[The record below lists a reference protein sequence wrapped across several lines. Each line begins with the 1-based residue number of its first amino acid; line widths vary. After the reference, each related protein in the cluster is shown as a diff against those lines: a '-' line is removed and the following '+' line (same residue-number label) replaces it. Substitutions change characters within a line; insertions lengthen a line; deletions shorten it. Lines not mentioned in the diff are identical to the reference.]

1 MKQILVYGDSM
12 SWGMVPGTRERYAFD
27 QRWPGVLEAALHSA
41 GLREIR
47 VVENC
52 LPGRKTIWDD
62 PFRPGRNGAAGLGE
76 VIEMCSPL
84 ELVIIQLGTNDFQ
97 APFGIKAWAAASG
110 VGKLVEIVR
119 HAPLE
124 PGMPQPRILVVAPP
138 EIVQPKGTNEKKF
151 EGAVERS
158 NGFAAA
164 LEEMAAAK
172 SVHFF
177 DLNPITGRSDID
189 GIHLD
194 ADQHDVI
201 GKAAALVVRELIV
214 RAKNIS
220 DSMLRAK

>member
-1 MKQILVYGDSM
+1 MKQILVYGDSI

-27 QRWPGVLEAALHSA
+27 QRWPGVLESALHSA

-47 VVENC
+47 IVENC

-62 PFRPGRNGAAGLGE
+62 PFRPGRNGASGLGE

-110 VGKLVEIVR
+110 VGKLVETVR
-119 HAPLE
+119 QAPVE
-124 PGMPQPRILVVAPP
+124 PGMPRPRILVVAPP
-138 EIVQPKGTNEKKF
+138 EIIQPKGGNEKKF

-158 NGFAAA
+158 KGFAAA
-164 LEEMAAAK
+164 LAEMAATK

-177 DLNPITGRSDID
+177 DLNPITGRSEID
-189 GIHLD
+189 GIHLG
-194 ADQHDVI
+194 ADQHDVV
-201 GKAAALVVRELIV
+201 GKAAASVVRELIV
-214 RAKNIS
+214 QAKDIS
-220 DSMLRAK
+220 GSACAR

>member
-27 QRWPGVLEAALHSA
+27 QRWPGVLEVALHSA

-62 PFRPGRNGAAGLGE
+62 PFRPGRNGATGLGE

-110 VGKLVEIVR
+110 VGKLVETVR
-119 HAPLE
+119 QAPVE
-124 PGMPQPRILVVAPP
+124 PGMPRPRILVVAPP
-138 EIVQPKGTNEKKF
+138 EIIQPKGGNEKKF

-158 NGFAAA
+158 KGLAAA
-164 LEEMAAAK
+164 LAEMAATK

-177 DLNPITGRSDID
+177 DLNPITGRSEID
-189 GIHLD
+189 GIHLG
-194 ADQHDVI
+194 ADQHDVV
-201 GKAAALVVRELIV
+201 GKAAASVVRELIV
-214 RAKNIS
+214 QAKDIS
-220 DSMLRAK
+220 GSACAR